1 MRIRTLSRL
10 SSVFTVLL
18 VAGSAQQALAQADT
32 GGPFPTIPPTTTP
45 TEVPLDGGASLLL
58 AGSVAYGLRKLRQR
72 RK

>member
-1 MRIRTLSRL
+1 MRIRTLFRL

-18 VAGSAQQALAQADT
+18 VAGSAQQALAQADS
-32 GGPFPTIPPTTTP
+32 GGPFPTVPPTP
-45 TEVPLDGGASLLL
+45 TEVPLDGGVSLLL

>member
-1 MRIRTLSRL
+1 MCIRTLLRS
-10 SSVFTVLL
+10 SSVFAVLL
-18 VAGSAQQALAQADT
+18 VAGSAQQALAQADS
-32 GGPFPTIPPTTTP
+32 GGPFPTVPNP